1 MLYWNHRK
9 GNNPKT
15 KSKPKKKEKTKMK
28 NTNNATRGFKKVF
41 VGMTTAVMMMTM
53 FASVSASAVEAQA
66 DNTPAITAETVQ
78 NEGTRKYDAVEAYL
92 SDKSTAIAKTLG
104 KKAIEKGIDLLLSQV
119 PFGSNISGALKSQ
132 VLDLAGLGDN
142 PQIST
147 NELAEKL
154 EALENTL
161 TDAIDDQTAVLIDK
175 MHDTFAEGTF
185 RKDMDNLQSSVNI
198 GNILGDCEN
207 SKFSE
212 EDKLIKLAMIT
223 GNSTQWQN
231 SGMLIKELTNVAN
244 DLSGRSY
251 MDKKNLFQLMYSNNT
266 QNYKLSG
273 EVMDVVNPYAVKI
286 VIDYIKYAA
295 LTLSSLEAQQQLLSE
310 DFDASKITDKSLRKQ
325 YESFQSDETSIEKM
339 KIYIQSTLF
348 GADVFTDNGVKV
360 DGFNAK
366 KSYGSVIESYKEFAK
381 TYRFTYLPSNK
392 NLSPELI
399 RTAVN
404 RIIDNDTDKTRT
416 YGRNQRES
424 TSKKEFEKRIQEGGN
439 GGISNALTIKEMED
453 LLGYMGKAR
462 GNGTVKDFLTK
473 VGFNTE
479 GLDPNRDYFLTG
491 GGYNESYHGI
501 GDWTTYIDFAS
512 LATGNIEGKYWK
524 WSETHNILMELSL
537 GTDCST
543 DYNFD
548 LFANNNNILL
558 INGASDKD
566 VQDYQDSVEKLV
578 CKDMDKEITADIN

>member
-15 KSKPKKKEKTKMK
+15 KSKPKTKEKTKMK
-28 NTNNATRGFKKVF
+28 NTNNTTRGFKKVF

-66 DNTPAITAETVQ
+66 DNTTAITAETVQ
-78 NEGTRKYDAVEAYL
+78 NEGTRKCDVVEAYL
-92 SDKSTAIAKTLG
+92 SEKSTAIAKTLG

-119 PFGSNISGALKSQ
+119 PFGSNIAGTLKAQ
-132 VLDLAGLGDN
+132 VLDLAGLGDK

-399 RTAVN
+399 RTAVT
-404 RIIDNDTDKTRT
+404 RIIDNDEDKTRT

-479 GLDPNRDYFLTG
+479 GLDPNHSYFLTG
-491 GGYNESYHGI
+491 GGYNESYHDI
-501 GDWTTYIDFAS
+501 GDWTTYIDLAS
-512 LATGNIEGKYWK
+512 LATGNIEEAYWK
-524 WSETHNILMELSL
+524 WTRTHNFMMEWALK
-537 GTDCST
+537 TDCSV
-543 DYNFD
+543 DYDID
-548 LFANNNNILL
+548 LFFSNILL
-558 INGASDKD
+558 IKGASDKD
-566 VQDYQDSVEKLV
+566 VQNYQDSVEKLV